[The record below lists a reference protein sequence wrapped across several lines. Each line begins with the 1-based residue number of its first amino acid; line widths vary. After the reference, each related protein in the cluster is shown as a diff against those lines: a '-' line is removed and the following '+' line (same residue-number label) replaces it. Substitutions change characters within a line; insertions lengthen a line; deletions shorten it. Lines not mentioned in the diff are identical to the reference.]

1 VRVPIVKGDLSL
13 PKIEIKPKCLLDL
26 SKWQKKKL
34 REKSLVWAPK
44 RSVQAQK
51 DDVQASG
58 ATKAKER
65 QRFKKQ
71 LPS

>member
-1 VRVPIVKGDLSL
+1 VRVPIVKGDLPLS
-13 PKIEIKPKCLLDL
+13 KIEIKPRCSLDL

-34 REKSLVWAPK
+34 REKSLVWTPK

-51 DDVQASG
+51 DDFQASG
-58 ATKAKER
+58 AMKAKER

-71 LPS
+71 LLS